1 MSQLQTHDLKD
12 IVAVTPGGDESP
24 GNLVR
29 HVDDKDSFGTVVA
42 LDPRRQGLENQPQ
55 VTVLWTKDPRLV
67 QVQSVPINAPSRPL
81 RAKWSVAKEEPT
93 IYGSD
98 ASFFSRTISRPR
110 LEGEEEYA
118 PGDLDHDQL
127 DEMRRNCDDI
137 TFHSDGSVV
146 VKKTADSPPDYMRE
160 PDGSFR
166 RTYYRR

>member
-29 HVDDKDSFGTVVA
+29 HVDDKNSFGTVVA
-42 LDPRRQGLENQPQ
+42 LDPRKQGFENQPQ

-67 QVQSVPINAPSRPL
+67 HVQSVPINAPSRPL
-81 RAKWSVAKEEPT
+81 RAKWKVSEEEPR
-93 IYGSD
+93 IYGDS
-98 ASFFSRTISRPR
+98 SFFSRTISHPTR

-118 PGDLDHDQL
+118 PGDLSHEQL
-127 DEMRRNCDDI
+127 EEMKHNCDDI
-137 TFHSDGSVV
+137 TFHSDGSVI
-146 VKKTADSPPDYMRE
+146 VKKTTDTPPDYMRE

-166 RTYYRR
+166 RTYFRR